1 MHNISSGVVADF
13 FPFYSAAVVAAA
25 AVVASAA
32 ASVAAVAAVAVVAA
46 AAVDVVATVAAVA
59 AASVCEDQL
68 VQSFSP
74 GRQDNL
80 VELGPETKLSCEL
93 RLVRRLLESRNK
105 PIIFLSLNLSLS
117 LFRA

>member
-32 ASVAAVAAVAVVAA
+32 ASVAAVAVVAA